1 MIHSALGQGRGSLK
15 TACATIAAFPRF
27 TTRMIIMKKWLLA
40 ALMGIALAGCASSG
54 DSDDLG
60 IDPAT
65 GAKRQKFD
73 ADGVIRFT
81 RFSGCLLG
89 TQ

>member
-1 MIHSALGQGRGSLK
+1 
-15 TACATIAAFPRF
+15 
-27 TTRMIIMKKWLLA
+27 MKKWLLA

-65 GAKRQKFD
+65 GASVK
-73 ADGVIRFT
+73 
-81 RFSGCLLG
+81 SL
-89 TQ
+89 TQMV

>member
-1 MIHSALGQGRGSLK
+1 MRILWQNEMEYATIHSALGQCRGSLK
-15 TACATIAAFPRF
+15 TACATIVAFPRF

-65 GAKRQKFD
+65 GASAK
-73 ADGVIRFT
+73 
-81 RFSGCLLG
+81 SL
-89 TQ
+89 TQMV